1 MNLNIQNQFFIVCG
15 ATAGF
20 GGAIARRLL
29 AEGAAVLGIARS
41 GENLQNMQKEYGDKF
56 SFLEGDITAD
66 STIDTLYEEVKG
78 RHVSGIVVNAA
89 GPPLKDTQKVTPEDW
104 DLAYHQVFRWKA
116 YLTQKF
122 LPLLKE
128 QNYGR
133 LLYIESSSIKQ
144 PVDKLVLSTSMRL
157 AVTGYMKT
165 LAAEIADTGVT
176 LNIMAP
182 GYHETDRVKQIARD
196 KGAAQNME
204 PEEIIQQTINSI
216 PVKKIGDPNDFAAL
230 ALFLLSPF
238 SKFVTGQIYPVDGG
252 VLKGTL

>member
-20 GGAIARRLL
+20 GGAIAKRLL
-29 AEGAAVLGIARS
+29 AEGALVLGIARS
-41 GENLQNMQKEYGDKF
+41 GNNLKKMQQEYGDNF
-56 SFLEGDITAD
+56 SFLEGDITAFN
-66 STIDTLYEEVKG
+66 TIDILYKEVKG
-78 RHVSGIVVNAA
+78 KYISGIVVNAA
-89 GPPLKDTQKVTPEDW
+89 GPPLKDTLKVTPDDW
-104 DLAYHQVFRWKA
+104 DQAYYQVFRWKA
-116 YLTQKF
+116 YITQKF
-122 LPLLKE
+122 VPLLKD
-128 QNYGR
+128 QHYGR
-133 LLYIESSSIKQ
+133 MLYIESSSIKQ

-157 AVTGYMKT
+157 AVTGYIKT

-196 KGAAQNME
+196 KGTAQNVA

-216 PVKKIGDPNDFAAL
+216 PVKKIGDPDDFAAL

-252 VLKGTL
+252 VLKSTL

>member
-20 GGAIARRLL
+20 GGAIAKRLL
-29 AEGAAVLGIARS
+29 TEGALVLGIARS
-41 GENLQNMQKEYGDKF
+41 GDNLKKMLQEYGDNF
-56 SFLEGDITAD
+56 SFLEGDITSQ
-66 STIDTLYEEVKG
+66 STINALYEEVKD
-78 RHVSGIVVNAA
+78 RQISGIVVNAA
-89 GPPLKDTQKVTPEDW
+89 GPPLKNTMEVTPEDW
-104 DLAYHQVFRWKA
+104 DQAYHQVFRWKA

-122 LPLLKE
+122 VPLLKD
-128 QNYGR
+128 QQYGR
-133 LLYIESSSIKQ
+133 MLFIESSSIKQ

-157 AVTGYMKT
+157 AVTGYIKT
-165 LAAEIADTGVT
+165 LAAEIANSGVT

-182 GYHETDRVKQIARD
+182 GYHETDRVKQIAID
-196 KGAAQNME
+196 KGAAQNVP

-216 PVKKIGDPNDFAAL
+216 PVKKIGDPDDFAAL

-252 VLKGTL
+252 VIKGTL